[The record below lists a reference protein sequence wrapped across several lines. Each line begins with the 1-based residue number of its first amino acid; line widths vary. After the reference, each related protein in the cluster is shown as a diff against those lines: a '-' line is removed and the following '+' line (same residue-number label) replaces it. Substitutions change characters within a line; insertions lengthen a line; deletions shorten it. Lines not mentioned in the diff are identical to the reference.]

1 MTVRTQFTDFSD
13 FTVTT
18 PIPESDGKEG
28 LTIHYA
34 EINPVVGNET
44 IPMMWFVFE
53 QNGMGLAEKN
63 MAMSWAS
70 IEDAEN
76 VGNSQTVT
84 CSVKYKSTQSYGA
97 TREV

>member
-1 MTVRTQFTDFSD
+1 
-13 FTVTT
+13 
-18 PIPESDGKEG
+18 
-28 LTIHYA
+28 
-34 EINPVVGNET
+34 
-44 IPMMWFVFE
+44 
-53 QNGMGLAEKN
+53 MGLAEKN